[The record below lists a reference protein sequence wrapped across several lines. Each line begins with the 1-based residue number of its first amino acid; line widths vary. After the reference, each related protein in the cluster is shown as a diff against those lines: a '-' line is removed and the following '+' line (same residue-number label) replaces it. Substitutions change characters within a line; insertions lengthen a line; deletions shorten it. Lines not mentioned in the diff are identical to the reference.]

1 MSKEIK
7 YGLKMALRASGGICA
22 GKTLYYFSS
31 FATTAVGVF

>member
-7 YGLKMALRASGGICA
+7 YGLKTALRASVDICA
-22 GKTLYYFSS
+22 GKTLCIFSD